1 MVTHLS
7 RRSASSF
14 VLLAVTVVLA
24 TIALP
29 RTVAAND
36 TRIALLSS
44 EDAVPYKEVLKGVQQ
59 SLGAQGVTATFDEYP
74 LQGNAGKASQAI
86 QEAKQKGT
94 TLLVTVGTL
103 ATQTAIK
110 AASDIPIVAAL
121 IPNPDD
127 LKAGNATGVSLD
139 FSPETQFQWL
149 QRLLPDTK
157 TVGVIFNP
165 KKSASRIEA
174 ATQAARSLGLTLVT
188 KQAETPQALTDA
200 LNSLANEVKVLWA
213 ITDSTL
219 FSPQTA
225 ESVLLFSFR
234 NRIPVAGLSTSW
246 VKAGALYAL
255 DRDYLDLG
263 AQCGEM
269 AGKIL
274 QGAKANALPPT
285 TPRKVMYVLNLKTAT
300 HLKLNIAQP
309 LIDGAQQVFK

>member
-1 MVTHLS
+1 MVILS
-7 RRSASSF
+7 
-14 VLLAVTVVLA
+14 VTVALA
-24 TIALP
+24 TFALP

-44 EDAVPYKEVLKGVQQ
+44 EDAAPYKEVLKGFQQ
-59 SLGAQGVTATFDEYP
+59 SLGQQGINATFDEYL
-74 LQGNAGKASQAI
+74 LQGNSGKASQAV

-110 AASDIPIVAAL
+110 EAGDIPIVAAL
-121 IPNPDD
+121 VPNPDD
-127 LKAGNATGVSLD
+127 LKTGNATGVGLD

-149 QRLLPDTK
+149 QKLVPDAK
-157 TVGVIFNP
+157 TVGVVFNP

-188 KQAETPQALTDA
+188 KQVETPQALTDA
-200 LNSLANEVKVLWA
+200 LNGLVNDVKVLWA
-213 ITDSTL
+213 ISDSTL

-246 VKAGALYAL
+246 AKAGALYAL

-274 QGAKANALPPT
+274 QGAKASSLPPT
-285 TPRKVMYVLNLKTAT
+285 TPRKIIYVLNLKIAT
-300 HLKLNIAQP
+300 HLKLDIAQP
-309 LIDGAQQVFK
+309 LIDGAQQVFR

>member
-1 MVTHLS
+1 MVTTLS
-7 RRSASSF
+7 PRL
-14 VLLAVTVVLA
+14 VTLMNLLRVFVVLA
-24 TIALP
+24 LLVLS
-29 RTVAAND
+29 RVAVADD

-44 EDAVPYKEVLKGVQQ
+44 EDAAPYKEVLKGFQQ
-59 SLGAQGVTATFDEYP
+59 SLSKQGINATFDEYP
-74 LQGNAGKASQAI
+74 LQGSSDKASQAV

-94 TLLVTVGTL
+94 TLIVTIGTL

-110 AASDIPIVAAL
+110 EAGDIPIVAAL
-121 IPNPDD
+121 VPNPDD
-127 LKAGNATGVSLD
+127 LKTGNATGVGLD

-149 QRLLPDTK
+149 QRLLPDAK
-157 TVGVIFNP
+157 TVGVVFNP
-165 KKSASRIEA
+165 KKSARRIEA

-188 KQAETPQALTDA
+188 KQAETPQALTEA
-200 LNSLANEVKVLWA
+200 LKSLANDTKVLWA

-225 ESVLLFSFR
+225 ETVLLFSFR

-269 AGKIL
+269 AGKII
-274 QGAKANALPPT
+274 QGTKANSLPPT
-285 TPRKVMYVLNLKTAT
+285 TPRKVVYALNLKTAT
-300 HLKLNIAQP
+300 HLKLDIAQP

>member
-1 MVTHLS
+1 M
-7 RRSASSF
+7 
-14 VLLAVTVVLA
+14 
-24 TIALP
+24 
-29 RTVAAND
+29 
-36 TRIALLSS
+36 SS
-44 EDAVPYKEVLKGVQQ
+44 EDAAPYKEVLKGFQQ
-59 SLGAQGVTATFDEYP
+59 SLGQQGINATFDEYL
-74 LQGNAGKASQAI
+74 LQGNSGKASQAV

-110 AASDIPIVAAL
+110 EAGDIPIVAAL
-121 IPNPDD
+121 VPNPDD
-127 LKAGNATGVSLD
+127 LKTGNATGVGLD

-149 QRLLPDTK
+149 QKLVPDAK
-157 TVGVIFNP
+157 TVGVVFNP

-188 KQAETPQALTDA
+188 KQVETPQALTDA
-200 LNSLANEVKVLWA
+200 LNGLVNDVKVLWA
-213 ITDSTL
+213 ISDSTL

-246 VKAGALYAL
+246 AKAGALYAL

-274 QGAKANALPPT
+274 QGAKASSLPPT
-285 TPRKVMYVLNLKTAT
+285 TPRKIIYVLNLKIAT
-300 HLKLNIAQP
+300 HLKLDIAQP
-309 LIDGAQQVFK
+309 LIDGAQQVFR